1 MSRRADW
8 SRRSEAGGSHAA
20 GEIADW
26 VESEYGVKFR
36 GNSIYSV
43 LERLGCSPKV
53 PRSRHEKADVSEQ
66 QSWKKGD

>member
-1 MSRRADW
+1 MRLGAD
-8 SRRSEAGGSHAA
+8 GSHAA

-26 VESEYGVKFR
+26 VESEYEVRFKG
-36 GNSIYSV
+36 YSV

-53 PRSRHEKADVSEQ
+53 PGSRHEKADVSEQ